1 MKQIMNLHFRKK
13 WSRKVQHFLE
23 IIINFT
29 YKECFASCICNVL
42 LYDFVTQFYSI
53 YIYCIV

>member
-1 MKQIMNLHFRKK
+1 MNLHFRKK
-13 WSRKVQHFLE
+13 WSRKVQNFLE

-42 LYDFVTQFYSI
+42 LYDFVTQFHSI